1 MGTSFLGK
9 VPWTETS
16 SSTTPNWRRIMST
29 RSAVSRL
36 NPADLPYDQR
46 HRHHDDHLDD
56 DGNLADL
63 LPDRL
68 LSVLARCRL
77 HNNLCCFKHLCSG
90 SNMFQVLLH

>member
-1 MGTSFLGK
+1 
-9 VPWTETS
+9 
-16 SSTTPNWRRIMST
+16 MST

-56 DGNLADL
+56 DRHEDGNLADL

-68 LSVLARCRL
+68 LSVLARYLL
-77 HNNLCCFKHLCSG
+77 HNYLC
-90 SNMFQVLLH
+90 